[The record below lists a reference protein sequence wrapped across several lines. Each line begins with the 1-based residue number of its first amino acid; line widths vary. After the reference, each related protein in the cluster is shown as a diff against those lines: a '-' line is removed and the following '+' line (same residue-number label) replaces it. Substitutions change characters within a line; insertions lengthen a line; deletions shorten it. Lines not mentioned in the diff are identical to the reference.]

1 MKSAYPFIA
10 QSSRTHS
17 QYGFVAPLNHKTQR
31 YLIEVELEEI
41 LNVILVEMD
50 YEKFTMV
57 LNVVE
62 IPFIETFKKQVI
74 EVNLINIEDNIVK
87 DNVITTKLLD
97 LRSVFLVTEQEVAS
111 IRHENLDYKI
121 PSIVATEYMLQRF
134 KYQVPVIEVTG
145 QDKRNLSHRQIILE
159 NNLIITDDFNTEN
172 INKSVLNIYN
182 SYKQQHFPLQI
193 NVVDL
198 DKLLEATLD
207 AQILGLDHYSTENK
221 IDVCKQ
227 QEIKSMSRKLIN
239 IIVKRNNNYTK
250 KIVLDGVSYQE
261 EKTAQRE
268 VVKNSNQIYVDIA
281 TTDKV
286 IKIIEEKEEL
296 FSSELFVNVDPQ
308 ENESTSS
315 RKKLKMVLNDYEG
328 QISQITIDVMK
339 CDVDAYTSET
349 FFDLAVVSNDT
360 KNATQREVEAK
371 KFKIASY
378 SNDGNLINPRI
389 LDLSPVLHS
398 ENEYEVNKIDCKFG
412 NAINN
417 LKVDIVNL
425 DDQQEAAL
433 NTQLIKLD
441 QYSVNTVL
449 NTKLEEKIKNTVRQF
464 FEVNLNDIDNYT
476 KSEEILRAY
485 SFYLEGKIATDKIF
499 ECIKKTEDNS
509 ILFELIIEGDR
520 ISKDKAIQKELVIM
534 SNEIISDS
542 SIVGKAIIIEK
553 KEEGIFTIESY
564 LNSVQQ
570 KNENTSSEST
580 ANVVVSNY
588 DGQTTETAMDTSVHI
603 TDAYKN
609 ETTLN
614 SAVLSLDTQITNQSV
629 LETNEMNVDI
639 YSNESDV
646 IESDVVKLVSFS
658 YSINVYQ
665 GIEIEGVFG
674 KVVNEILSDI
684 VELQGQQKATLD
696 TQIIGLDVIN
706 ATEQPIETINENLDV
721 MKSDKKIVDI
731 DVALKDTQI
740 KNQSILESNE
750 MNSEIYSNESDVIE
764 SDVVKLVSSSNS
776 INVYKGVEIDGRFGK
791 AVNEILSDIVEIQ
804 GQQGAALDTQI
815 IGLDVINTTEQ
826 PIEAIDENLDV
837 MKSDKVIVDINIALK
852 DIQIKNQSILESNEM
867 NIEIY
872 SNESDVIESEI
883 VKLVSSS
890 NSINVYQGVEIDCRF
905 GNAASEIFSDI
916 IELQGQQEAALDI
929 QIIGLDVINATEQ
942 PIGAIDENLD
952 VMKLEKMIVDTDA
965 LESISSSVVL
975 QNILGKLIEE
985 QLVVPENLYITAD
998 LKESDKAYYVTELL
1012 AARNNGD
1019 SFGSIAT
1026 FDVVEETQE
1035 TYKPLNILIAKG
1047 YLKDTYIA
1055 PRILDVLNQLD
1066 ENINSIT
1073 MIDSLENLLEKV
1085 RSETTIYTSLFITE
1099 SLEAKNDLLALIM
1112 ESDDIVPREFETDV
1126 DAVDSV
1132 NFEQPEAKKK
1142 KKIWLIP
1149 ARANWYSKWFTKKTR

>member
-17 QYGFVAPLNHKTQR
+17 QYGFVAPLNHKTQK
-31 YLIEVELEEI
+31 YLVEVELEEI

-50 YEKFTMV
+50 YEKFTTV

-74 EVNLINIEDNIVK
+74 EVNLINIEDNIVQ
-87 DNVITTKLLD
+87 DNIITTKLLD
-97 LRSVFLVTEQEVAS
+97 LQSVFLVTEQEVAS

-159 NNLIITDDFNTEN
+159 KTLIITDDFNSEN

-182 SYKQQHFPLQI
+182 SYKQKHFPLQI
-193 NVVDL
+193 NVVYL

-207 AQILGLDHYSTENK
+207 VQILGLDHYSTENK
-221 IDVCKQ
+221 IDVYKQ

-268 VVKNSNQIYVDIA
+268 VVMNGNRIYVDVA
-281 TTDKV
+281 TTEKI
-286 IKIIEEKEEL
+286 IKIIEEKEAL
-296 FSSELFVNVDPQ
+296 SSSELFVNANPQ
-308 ENESTSS
+308 ENEKTSS
-315 RKKLKMVLNDYEG
+315 QKMINTLLNDYEG
-328 QISQITIDVMK
+328 QTSQMTIDVMN
-339 CDVDAYTSET
+339 CNVDDYTSET
-349 FFDLAVVSNDT
+349 LFDLAVISSDT
-360 KNATQREVEAK
+360 KNANPREIEAK
-371 KFKIASY
+371 EFKIVSY
-378 SNDGNLINPRI
+378 SNDGNLINLGI

-398 ENEYEVNKIDCKFG
+398 ENEYEVNKIDCELE

-433 NTQLIKLD
+433 DTQMIKLG

-476 KSEEILRAY
+476 KSEVILRAY

-520 ISKDKAIQKELVIM
+520 NSKDKAIQEELVIM

-542 SIVGKAIIIEK
+542 SIVEKTISIERI
-553 KEEGIFTIESY
+553 EVGFFTIESY
-564 LNSVQQ
+564 LNAVQQ

-588 DGQTTETAMDTSVHI
+588 DGQITETAMDTSVHI
-603 TDAYKN
+603 TDAYQN
-609 ETTLN
+609 DTTFN
-614 SAVLSLDTQITNQSV
+614 SVVSSIDTQTTNQSV
-629 LETNEMNVDI
+629 LETSEMNVNI
-639 YSNESDV
+639 YSNDSDV
-646 IESDVVKLVSFS
+646 IESDVVKLVLSS
-658 YSINVYQ
+658 NSINVYQ
-665 GIEIEGVFG
+665 GIEIDGVFG
-674 KVVNEILSDI
+674 KAVNEILSDI
-684 VELQGQQKATLD
+684 VELQGQQEATLD

-706 ATEQPIETINENLDV
+706 ATEQPIEAIDENLGV

-740 KNQSILESNE
+740 KNQSILESND
-750 MNSEIYSNESDVIE
+750 SDVIE
-764 SDVVKLVSSSNS
+764 SDVVKIVSSCNL
-776 INVYKGVEIDGRFGK
+776 INVYQGVEIDGKFGETS
-791 AVNEILSDIVEIQ
+791 NGILSDIVELQ
-804 GQQGAALDTQI
+804 GQEGAALDTQI
-815 IGLDVINTTEQ
+815 IGLDEINATEQ
-826 PIEAIDENLDV
+826 PIEAIDENLNV
-837 MKSDKVIVDINIALK
+837 MKSDKVIVDINVALK

-867 NIEIY
+867 NSEIY
-872 SNESDVIESEI
+872 SNDSDVIESEI

-890 NSINVYQGVEIDCRF
+890 KSINVYQGVEIEGTF

-916 IELQGQQEAALDI
+916 IELQAQQEASLDT

-942 PIGAIDENLD
+942 SIEAIDKNMGVIRSD
-952 VMKLEKMIVDTDA
+952 KVIVDIDV
-965 LESISSSVVL
+965 LESNSSSIIL
-975 QNILGKLIEE
+975 QNILGELIKE
-985 QLVVPENLYITAD
+985 QLVVPENLYIIAD
-998 LKESDKAYYVTELL
+998 LKESDIAYYVTELL
-1012 AARNNGD
+1012 ASKNKGD

-1026 FDVVEETQE
+1026 FDVIEETQG
-1035 TYKPLNILIAKG
+1035 TYTPLNILTAEG
-1047 YLKDTYIA
+1047 YLKDTYVA
-1055 PRILDVLNQLD
+1055 SRIIDVLNQLD
-1066 ENINSIT
+1066 ENINSVT
-1073 MIDSLENLLEKV
+1073 MIDSIENLLEKV
-1085 RSETTIYTSLFITE
+1085 RSEKTFNTSLFITE
-1099 SLEAKNDLLALIM
+1099 SLEAKNDILALIM
-1112 ESDDIVPREFETDV
+1112 ESDDIVLRESETDV

-1132 NFEQPEAKKK
+1132 NFEQPEAKKN

>member
-17 QYGFVAPLNHKTQR
+17 QYGFVAPLNHKTQK
-31 YLIEVELEEI
+31 YLVEVELEEI

-50 YEKFTMV
+50 YEKFTTV

-74 EVNLINIEDNIVK
+74 EVNLINIEDNIVQ
-87 DNVITTKLLD
+87 DNIITTKLLD
-97 LRSVFLVTEQEVAS
+97 LQSVFLVTEQEVAS

-159 NNLIITDDFNTEN
+159 KTLIITDDFNSEN

-207 AQILGLDHYSTENK
+207 VQILGLDHYSTENK
-221 IDVCKQ
+221 IDVYKQ

-268 VVKNSNQIYVDIA
+268 VVMNGNRIYVDVA
-281 TTDKV
+281 TTEKV
-286 IKIIEEKEEL
+286 IKIIEEKEAL
-296 FSSELFVNVDPQ
+296 SSSELFVNANPQ
-308 ENESTSS
+308 ENEKTSS
-315 RKKLKMVLNDYEG
+315 QKMINTVLNDYEG
-328 QISQITIDVMK
+328 QTSQMKIDVMN
-339 CDVDAYTSET
+339 CNVDDYTSET
-349 FFDLAVVSNDT
+349 LFDLAVISNDT
-360 KNATQREVEAK
+360 KNANPREIEAK
-371 KFKIASY
+371 EFKIVSY
-378 SNDGNLINPRI
+378 SNDGNLINLGI

-398 ENEYEVNKIDCKFG
+398 ENEYEVNKIDCELE

-433 NTQLIKLD
+433 DTQLIKLD
-441 QYSVNTVL
+441 QYSVNMVL

-476 KSEEILRAY
+476 KSEVILRAY
-485 SFYLEGKIATDKIF
+485 SFYLECKIAADKIF

-520 ISKDKAIQKELVIM
+520 NSKDKAIQEELVIM

-542 SIVGKAIIIEK
+542 SIVGKTISIERI
-553 KEEGIFTIESY
+553 EVGFFTIESY
-564 LNSVQQ
+564 LNAVQQ

-588 DGQTTETAMDTSVHI
+588 DGQITETAMGTSVHI
-603 TDAYKN
+603 TDAYQN
-609 ETTLN
+609 DTTFN
-614 SAVLSLDTQITNQSV
+614 SVVSSIDTQTTNQSV
-629 LETNEMNVDI
+629 LETSEMNVNV
-639 YSNESDV
+639 YSNDSDV
-646 IESDVVKLVSFS
+646 IESDVVKLVLSS
-658 YSINVYQ
+658 NSINVYQ
-665 GIEIEGVFG
+665 GIEIDGMFG
-674 KVVNEILSDI
+674 KAVNEILSDI
-684 VELQGQQKATLD
+684 VELQGQQEATLD

-706 ATEQPIETINENLDV
+706 ATEQPIEAIDENLGV

-740 KNQSILESNE
+740 KNQSILESND
-750 MNSEIYSNESDVIE
+750 SDVIE
-764 SDVVKLVSSSNS
+764 SDVVKLVSSCNS
-776 INVYKGVEIDGRFGK
+776 INVYQGVEIDGKFGETS
-791 AVNEILSDIVEIQ
+791 NGILSDIVELQ
-804 GQQGAALDTQI
+804 GQEGAALDTQI
-815 IGLDVINTTEQ
+815 IGLDEINTTEQ
-826 PIEAIDENLDV
+826 PIEAIDENLNV
-837 MKSDKVIVDINIALK
+837 MKSDKVIVDINVALK
-852 DIQIKNQSILESNEM
+852 DIKIKNQSILESNEM

-872 SNESDVIESEI
+872 SNESDVIESKI
-883 VKLVSSS
+883 VKLASSS
-890 NSINVYQGVEIDCRF
+890 KSINVYQGVEIEGAF

-916 IELQGQQEAALDI
+916 IELQGQQEAALDT

-942 PIGAIDENLD
+942 SIEAIDNNMGVIRSD
-952 VMKLEKMIVDTDA
+952 KVIVDIDL
-965 LESISSSVVL
+965 LESNSSSIIL
-975 QNILGKLIEE
+975 QNILGELIKE
-985 QLVVPENLYITAD
+985 QLVVPKNLYIIAN
-998 LKESDKAYYVTELL
+998 LKESDIAYYVTELL
-1012 AARNNGD
+1012 ASKNKVD

-1026 FDVVEETQE
+1026 FAVIEETQG
-1035 TYKPLNILIAKG
+1035 TYTPLNILTAEG
-1047 YLKDTYIA
+1047 YLKDTYVA
-1055 PRILDVLNQLD
+1055 PRIIDVLNQLD
-1066 ENINSIT
+1066 ENINSVT
-1073 MIDSLENLLEKV
+1073 MIDSIENLLEKV
-1085 RSETTIYTSLFITE
+1085 RSEKTLNTSLFITE
-1099 SLEAKNDLLALIM
+1099 SLEVKNDIFALIM
-1112 ESDDIVPREFETDV
+1112 ESDYIVLRESEIDV

-1132 NFEQPEAKKK
+1132 NFELTEAKKK